1 MVTTKS
7 KYQELNRYTVIGK
20 GVEMISIS
28 VVVLTF
34 NPVLEKIIKTLD
46 SILCQK
52 SVNLQIVIS
61 DDGSRNNYFTEIKK
75 YMEEKSFSDYIFLE
89 SKENMGTVK
98 NLKRAVE
105 VCKYEYV
112 KDISPGDYLASDS
125 ILAEWIKKII
135 NSKSDWSFG
144 EAIYYSEENGERLS
158 VKAHPQIIDCYEKK
172 DYERCI
178 WNYVVLDDIALG
190 AVMICKKKLMLKYL
204 SLVENRVVYAEDNIF
219 RIMMFDGNIPEYIP
233 DVVVMY
239 EYGSG
244 VSTSGSSE
252 WERKLHNDWDMT
264 TQIITDRAKE
274 KWQIKIVSE
283 IKKKNSSY
291 MFVRLMQ
298 YFLQKGKLAIRIKQ
312 KYCPRMTK
320 VD

>member
-1 MVTTKS
+1 MGLRDS
-7 KYQELNRYTVIGK
+7 ERLFIGK

-34 NPVLEKIIKTLD
+34 NPVFEKIIKTLD

-125 ILAEWIKKII
+125 ILSEWTKKLI

-158 VKAHPQIIDCYEKK
+158 VKAHPQMIDCYEKK
-172 DYERCI
+172 NREKCI

-190 AVMICKKKLMLKYL
+190 AVMICKKDLLLKYL

-219 RIMMFDGNIPEYIP
+219 RIMMFDGNVPEYVP

-244 VSTSGSSE
+244 VSTSGSAE
-252 WERKLHNDWDMT
+252 WERKLRNDWNEAN
-264 TQIITDRAKE
+264 QIIFGRAKE
-274 KWQIKIVSE
+274 DWQTKIVNE
-283 IKKKNSSY
+283 IRQKNSSY
-291 MFVRLMQ
+291 RVVRLMQ
-298 YFLQKGKLAIRIKQ
+298 YFLQKGKFAMRIKQ
-312 KYCPRMTK
+312 RCCPRMTK
-320 VD
+320 ID

>member
-1 MVTTKS
+1 
-7 KYQELNRYTVIGK
+7 
-20 GVEMISIS
+20 MISIS
-28 VVVLTF
+28 VVVLTY
-34 NPVLEKIIKTLD
+34 NPVFEKIIKTID
-46 SILCQK
+46 SILGQK

-61 DDGSRNNYFTEIKK
+61 DDGSSNNYFDEIKK
-75 YMEEKSFSDYIFLE
+75 YMEEKKFTEYILLE

-105 VCKYEYV
+105 ACKYEYV